1 MDHKGFAGEP
11 PFFQAYPAVNHKV
24 SASDLQSDPDPI
36 VEKEKKSGSNSRKI
50 RLDGTL

>member
-36 VEKEKKSGSNSRKI
+36 VEKEKEIRKNPEKNKA
-50 RLDGTL
+50 L